1 MGKFKWMIICS
12 KGKWVKITGNIKVY
26 IFTFFRFLLI
36 LHVYFPTPLPNFRKG
51 RWLRGKKCEVL
62 SALRVTKEADPF
74 TAFVWLNPMNSSL
87 IRNSGLLLTV
97 FLSYIQNKHTAN
109 PQCQLAPWPH
119 HIVDHISTSII
130 RTSVYLKHKI
140 S

>member
-12 KGKWVKITGNIKVY
+12 KGKWVKKLGILKFIFLHSSDFSWFFNVY
-26 IFTFFRFLLI
+26 C
-36 LHVYFPTPLPNFRKG
+36 PTPLPNFRKG